1 MEEKEI
7 NVHVA
12 EGVKELVIRHGDAL
26 ALKEPVKRKFEGILC
41 VPGDYYQKRKGVE
54 KDSGVLGKLK
64 IQLNA
69 DNSIVIINV
78 DAKKITLIED
88 DRDAYSHEVVGTLEL
103 FPEIEEMG
111 INTNKML
118 DEKSLLKLLL
128 YKRRWFED
136 LTEYNALIEGL
147 KKFNFVMNGSGAN
160 ENDHQGNIRLTR
172 EKQVRSNIELKFKL
186 RMPLYKNEEP
196 KSFYVDI
203 RVDVSDGGK
212 VLLWLESIEL
222 FEMLEEQAE
231 QLLLKEAARFEELPI
246 VWQ

>member
-1 MEEKEI
+1 MENNEI
-7 NVHVA
+7 HVHVA
-12 EGVKELVIRHGDAL
+12 DGVKTLEIRHGDAL
-26 ALKEPVKRKFEGILC
+26 PLKEPVKQKFEGLLC
-41 VPGDYYQKRKGVE
+41 VPGDYYEKRKGQE
-54 KDSGVLGKLK
+54 KNLGLLGKVTAD
-64 IQLNA
+64 LNPFE
-69 DNSIVIINV
+69 SIVKINV
-78 DAKKITLIED
+78 DQKRITLIEN
-88 DRDAYSHEVVGTLEL
+88 DRDAYSHEVIGTLQQ

-111 INTNKML
+111 INSNKML

-136 LTEYNALIEGL
+136 LTQYNKLIEGL

-160 ENDHQGNIRLTR
+160 ENDHQGNIKVLR
-172 EKQVRSNIELKFKL
+172 EKQVKSNIDLNFKL
-186 RMPLYKNEEP
+186 KMPLYKNEEP
-196 KSFYVDI
+196 KSFFVEI

-212 VLLWLESIEL
+212 IQLWLESIEL